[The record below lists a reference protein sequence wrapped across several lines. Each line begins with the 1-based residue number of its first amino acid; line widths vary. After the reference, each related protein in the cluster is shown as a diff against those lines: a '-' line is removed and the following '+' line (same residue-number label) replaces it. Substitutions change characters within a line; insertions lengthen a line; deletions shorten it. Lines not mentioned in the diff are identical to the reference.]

1 MAPDAPTGPPVIR
14 SDTELIDL
22 TRGGDSGAFG
32 ELWHRHARAATA
44 VARSYTT
51 SFDSDD
57 LVSEAFAKIFH
68 SMRNGGGPTLAFR
81 PYLFTTV
88 RNTAIAWARAKH
100 DTSIGAIEEVPDPH
114 LSDETRSAAI
124 DREFAIRAFRLL
136 PTRWQQALWYSEVE
150 SLSPQKV
157 APLLGIK
164 PNAVA
169 ALNYRAR
176 EGLRQAWI
184 RAHLASAPGGTE
196 CHWALEYLGSYVRNG
211 LGKRDVVRVEKHLK
225 SCERCA
231 HMLVEANNVGS
242 ELSRLMM
249 CPANSDAATTANPTT
264 GNSVGGVPVGPRAA
278 DDS

>member
-1 MAPDAPTGPPVIR
+1 MAPDAQAGMPVIR

-22 TRGGDSGAFG
+22 TRGGDIGAFG
-32 ELWHRHARAATA
+32 ELWRRHSRAAIS

-51 SFDSDD
+51 SFDPDD
-57 LVSEAFAKIFH
+57 LVSESFAKIFH
-68 SMRNGGGPTLAFR
+68 SIQNGGGPTLAFR

-100 DTSIGAIEEVPDPH
+100 DTSIGAIDEVPDPNF
-114 LSDETRSAAI
+114 SEESRSASI

-150 SLSPQKV
+150 GLPPQQI

-184 RAHLASAPGGTE
+184 RAHLSSVPDDAE
-196 CHWALEYLGSYVRNG
+196 CHWVLEHLGAYVRHG
-211 LGKRDVVRVEKHLK
+211 LGKRELARVEKHLK
-225 SCERCA
+225 PCEYCA
-231 HMLVEANNVGS
+231 QMLVEARSVGS
-242 ELSRLMM
+242 ELSMLTVA
-249 CPANSDAATTANPTT
+249 PIVAEAATAVRPPL
-264 GNSVGGVPVGPRAA
+264 GGDV
-278 DDS
+278 